1 MSVQCKKK
9 VVIAGGGTGG
19 HLYPGIAL
27 AKALM
32 GKDMKIKV
40 SFVGT
45 QKGIEAKVL
54 PREGFE
60 LKTILSAGLL
70 GKKCLS
76 RWISWI
82 KLPIST
88 AQSMC
93 FLINKRPSLV
103 VGVGGYASGPLVL
116 SAWLL
121 RVPILIH
128 EQNSF
133 PGITNKW
140 LGKIADKVA
149 VSFEESA
156 KFFPRDKVAVTGNMI
171 REEFCQPREKFPKTS
186 QGLFRFLVLGGSQ
199 GAHSINIS
207 MMEAL
212 QSLASKKKNIYIT
225 HQTGES
231 DYEMVKRKYENSGLS
246 HDVRPFIDDVAE
258 QYRKA
263 SLVICRA
270 GATTLAEVT
279 ACGKV
284 SILIPYPHAAH
295 NHQEKNARVLDAAN
309 AGELVLDKELSG
321 ERIAQSIIS
330 AMENPQ
336 RIQEMEDNSYQLGK
350 RDATEK
356 VRAICMDLLK
366 DANQKSGQTG
376 KAEGNYVLSCF

>member
-1 MSVQCKKK
+1 M
-9 VVIAGGGTGG
+9 
-19 HLYPGIAL
+19 
-27 AKALM
+27 
-32 GKDMKIKV
+32 DIKV

-70 GKKCLS
+70 GKKRLN
-76 RWISWI
+76 RWMSWV
-82 KLPIST
+82 KLPIGT

-93 FLINKRPSLV
+93 FLINKRPNLV

-133 PGITNKW
+133 PGLTNKW

-149 VSFEESA
+149 VSFKDSA
-156 KFFPRDKVAVTGNMI
+156 KFFPRDKVTVTGNMI
-171 REEFCQPREKFPKTS
+171 REEFCQPREEFSKAPK
-186 QGLFRFLVLGGSQ
+186 GLFRVLVLGGSQ
-199 GAHSINIS
+199 GAHSINVS
-207 MMEAL
+207 MVEAL
-212 QSLASKKKNIYIT
+212 QSLAGKKGNIHIT
-225 HQTGES
+225 HQTGEN
-231 DYEMVKRKYENSGLS
+231 DHEMVKREYESSDLS

-284 SILIPYPHAAH
+284 SVLIPYPHAAH

-321 ERIAQSIIS
+321 ERIAQSILR
-330 AMENPQ
+330 AMEDPK
-336 RIQEMEDNSYQLGK
+336 RMQEMEDNSYQLGN

-356 VRAICMDLLK
+356 VREICMDLLK
-366 DANQKSGQTG
+366 DANQKSGRTG
-376 KAEGNYVLSCF
+376 KPEGNYVLPCF

>member
-1 MSVQCKKK
+1 MQKR

-27 AKALM
+27 AKELM
-32 GKDMKIKV
+32 RQDMNIRV

-45 QKGIEAKVL
+45 QKGIEAKIL
-54 PREGFE
+54 PREGFK

-70 GKKCLS
+70 GKKRLS
-76 RWISWI
+76 RWMSWV
-82 KLPIST
+82 KLPIGT

-93 FLINKRPSLV
+93 FLINKRPNLV
-103 VGVGGYASGPLVL
+103 VGVGGYASGPLVF

-128 EQNSF
+128 EQNYF
-133 PGITNKW
+133 PGLTNKW

-149 VSFEESA
+149 ISFKDSA
-156 KFFPRDKVAVTGNMI
+156 KFFPKDKVTLTGNMI
-171 REEFCQPREKFPKTS
+171 REEFCQPREELPKTT
-186 QGLFRFLVLGGSQ
+186 QEFFHVLVLGGSQ

-207 MMEAL
+207 MLEAL
-212 QSLASKKKNIYIT
+212 RLLVSKKENIHIT
-225 HQTGES
+225 HQTGVG
-231 DYEMVKRKYENSGLS
+231 DHEMVKREYEKSGLS

-284 SILIPYPHAAH
+284 SVLIPYPHAAH

-321 ERIAQSIIS
+321 ERIAQSILR
-330 AMENPQ
+330 AMENPK
-336 RIQEMEDNSYQLGK
+336 RMQEMADNSYQLGN
-350 RDATEK
+350 RDATKK

-366 DANQKSGQTG
+366 DANQKSGRTG
-376 KAEGNYVLSCF
+376 KTEGNYVLSCF

>member
-1 MSVQCKKK
+1 MQKK

-19 HLYPGIAL
+19 HLFPGIAL

-32 GKDMKIKV
+32 RHDMNIEI

-45 QKGIEAKVL
+45 QKGLEAKVL

-70 GKKCLS
+70 GKKRLS
-76 RWISWI
+76 RWMSWA
-82 KLPIST
+82 KLPIGT

-93 FLINKRPSLV
+93 FLISKRPDLV

-116 SAWLL
+116 SAWIL
-121 RVPILIH
+121 RIPILIH

-133 PGITNKW
+133 PGLTNKW

-149 VSFEESA
+149 VSFRESA
-156 KFFPRDKVAVTGNMI
+156 KFFPREKVAVTGNMI
-171 REEFCQPREKFPKTS
+171 REEFCQPRENIPKAP
-186 QGLFRFLVLGGSQ
+186 QELFHILVLGGSQ
-199 GAHSINIS
+199 GAHSINVA

-212 QSLASKKKNIYIT
+212 PFLASKRENIHIT
-225 HQTGES
+225 HQTGEN
-231 DYEMVKRKYENSGLS
+231 DHEMVKREYENSGLS
-246 HDVRPFIDDVAE
+246 HEVSPFIDNVAK

-284 SILIPYPHAAH
+284 SVLIPFPHAAH

-321 ERIAQSIIS
+321 ERIAQSILR
-330 AMENPQ
+330 AMEDPK
-336 RIQEMEDNSYQLGK
+336 RLETMEENSYQLGN

-356 VRAICMDLLK
+356 VRQICMDLLK
-366 DANQKSGQTG
+366 DANPKSGQTR
-376 KAEGNYVLSCF
+376 KPEGNYVLSCF

>member
-1 MSVQCKKK
+1 MRKR

-19 HLYPGIAL
+19 HLFPGIAL
-27 AKALM
+27 AKAL
-32 GKDMKIKV
+32 KRQDMDIEI

-45 QKGIEAKVL
+45 QKGLEAKVL

-70 GKKCLS
+70 GKKRLS
-76 RWISWI
+76 RWMSWV
-82 KLPIST
+82 KLPVGT

-93 FLINKRPSLV
+93 FLIRKRPDLV

-116 SAWLL
+116 SAWIL

-128 EQNSF
+128 EQNSI
-133 PGITNKW
+133 PGLTNKW
-140 LGKIADKVA
+140 LGKIANKVA
-149 VSFEESA
+149 VSFKESA
-156 KFFPRDKVAVTGNMI
+156 KFFSKDKIEVTGNMI
-171 REEFCQPREKFPKTS
+171 REEFCQPRETFPKGPR
-186 QGLFRFLVLGGSQ
+186 GLFRVLVLGGSQ
-199 GAHSINIS
+199 GAHSINVA

-212 QSLASKKKNIYIT
+212 ESLTSKKGNIHIT

-231 DYEMVKRKYENSGLS
+231 DFAMVKREYEKSGFS
-246 HDVRPFIDDVAE
+246 HDVRPFIDGMAE

-284 SILIPYPHAAH
+284 SVLIPYPHAAH
-295 NHQEKNARVLDAAN
+295 NHQEKNARVLEAAN
-309 AGELVLDKELSG
+309 AGELVLDHELSG
-321 ERIAQSIIS
+321 TRITQSILR
-330 AMENPQ
+330 ALEDPQ
-336 RIQEMEDNSYQLGK
+336 RLEEMEENSYQLGS

-356 VRAICMDLLK
+356 VRQICMDLLE
-366 DANQKSGQTG
+366 DANRKSGHAG
-376 KAEGNYVLSCF
+376 KTQGNYVLSCF